1 MRDVAKIYLVRHC
14 ESEGNACR
22 RTQAHVDSLVTH
34 KGYQQNEMLRRRF
47 KGIHLD
53 AIYSSD
59 SYRSVMTVAPIAKER
74 GLPVQTRILLREVTT
89 GIWEDMAWGNIA
101 KEYPEANEA
110 WSNTPWALK
119 TPGASSFQQ
128 VADRLIFGLKR
139 IAKEIG
145 EDGTAMVVSHSCTIK
160 ASLCTILGKPM
171 TEVKT
176 LGHGDNTSVSL
187 LDIDQD
193 GNITVE
199 FMNDA
204 SHLPPHLQR
213 AWGGVAGADV
223 NMAVYACRLPEQKDD
238 LLRLAAADAEQ
249 RGESFDA
256 DRYYEEA
263 VALLEKNPDYI
274 ALCALK
280 GRICGYVRMGYD
292 ENLPYD
298 CALVERMY
306 VEPELQ
312 GKGYCEQLFGY
323 AAYISRYARMEEI
336 VLPKA
341 CSAEEQRVVD
351 RFVFENMKGL
361 PEYVTLKLYCPPY
374 AGHTLA

>member
-1 MRDVAKIYLVRHC
+1 MAKIYLVRHC

-145 EDGTAMVVSHSCTIK
+145 EDGTAIVVSHSCTIK

-187 LDIDQD
+187 LDIDPD

-323 AAYISRYARMEEI
+323 AAHEMRYANLEALVMRKASTEE
-336 VLPKA
+336 
-341 CSAEEQRVVD
+341 ERRVAGK
-351 RFVFENMKGL
+351 FVFADMKGHPDFL
-361 PEYVTLKLYCPPY
+361 RLDLYCP
-374 AGHTLA
+374 ATKCRTLA